1 MFTTIAIIV
10 LVVLIALAV
19 SMAVHFSKGESL
31 FSMLF
36 MFHFLSIAGDL
47 TVALLK
53 IIGQAILEAI
63 EDANK

>member
-10 LVVLIALAV
+10 LVLAIALAV
-19 SMAVHFSKGESL
+19 SVAVHYSKGESL

-36 MFHFLSIAGDL
+36 MFHFAGIAGDL

-63 EDANK
+63 EEAGK